1 MSEQNA
7 NMTLTDAPEKIFSG
21 DAAVEATVSK

>member
-7 NMTLTDAPEKIFSG
+7 NMILPDTPGKIFSG